1 MRRIIFGFLT
11 LLPAMHLSP
20 AYAQTSTSI
29 ETIDQSLFHSEPVEE
44 EPAAE
49 KATPPAKPAAAT
61 ATTTKPA
68 VETPEPTP
76 EYDTAL
82 LQGLKKVSAETSTLE
97 APIDMPTTFG
107 TLTITVKKCVKS
119 KPEEQPE
126 NSALI
131 LIQDHKPDEVPT
143 TVFSGWMFSSS
154 PAISAL
160 EHPVYD
166 ITMLDCITHKKPK
179 VNP

>member
-1 MRRIIFGFLT
+1 MLLRQALLLTAFFL
-11 LLPAMHLSP
+11 LLN
-20 AYAQTSTSI
+20 TSI
-29 ETIDQSLFHSEPVEE
+29 ANAELTTPIEQIDQSLFHSEPVEE
-44 EPAAE
+44 PPAEIKSTPPKKPTSKNAE
-49 KATPPAKPAAAT
+49 KPVAS
-61 ATTTKPA
+61 
-68 VETPEPTP
+68 EEPEPPTD
-76 EYDTAL
+76 YDTAV
-82 LQGLKKVSAETSTLE
+82 LQGLKKVSAETSSFE

-107 TLTITVKKCVKS
+107 TLTIIVKKCVKS

-131 LIQDHKPDEVPT
+131 LIQDHKKDEKPT

-166 ITMLDCITHKKPK
+166 ITMLGCITYKKTKATP
-179 VNP
+179 

>member
-1 MRRIIFGFLT
+1 MMLHRPRLRNMRHSIVCSATIF
-11 LLPAMHLSP
+11 LLAGVGMVH
-20 AYAQTSTSI
+20 AQTPTAV
-29 ETIDQSLFHSEPVEE
+29 EAFDQSLFHSEPVEDDISTE
-44 EPAAE
+44 KTPAII
-49 KATPPAKPAAAT
+49 PAKPAT
-61 ATTTKPA
+61 EKP
-68 VETPEPTP
+68 ESSIQ
-76 EYDTAL
+76 YDTAI
-82 LQGLKKVSAETSTLE
+82 LQGLKKVTAETSSFE
-97 APIDMPTTFG
+97 APVDMPTSFG

-131 LIQDHKPDEVPT
+131 LIQDHKPDEAPT

-166 ITMLDCITHKKPK
+166 ITMLDCSSHKKH
-179 VNP
+179 